1 MSNNFIKIA
10 KFIDFCFVYAKK
22 IRTAT
27 KKTMRICTI
36 ICLCNLLYK
45 SWNYRKIHKS
55 CTKYLFSYKIRK
67 KQKKIVFKLWFF
79 FLSKKLRFF
88 LVQIK
93 SSLDFYFW
101 HSSLDFLFSKN
112 ITKISFLLS
121 HTLEE
126 ENMKLPWEACTSHIL
141 KKSSFKKII
150 INKRNIAPPLNS
162 YFNLII

>member
-55 CTKYLFSYKIRK
+55 CTKYLFSYKIKK
-67 KQKKIVFKLWFF
+67 KQNNLFSNYGSFF
-79 FLSKKLRFF
+79 CQKTLRFF
-88 LVQIK
+88 FGT
-93 SSLDFYFW
+93 D
-101 HSSLDFLFSKN
+101 
-112 ITKISFLLS
+112 
-121 HTLEE
+121 
-126 ENMKLPWEACTSHIL
+126 
-141 KKSSFKKII
+141 
-150 INKRNIAPPLNS
+150 
-162 YFNLII
+162 